1 LSVSNLAHFT
11 LLCGWLSE
19 FASQSMLHA
28 VRQATLT
35 CVLPVLPG
43 GFGQSGSEG
52 LRRCRPISPQ
62 WCQPN
67 QAEAPCRGRPPL
79 CPPRAGA
86 SRLVGGSDG
95 AVVFCA
101 FFFLRRFLGLSRPLR
116 FLTAAIG
123 CSSLI
128 SGFIGGFGGAFAGQ
142 TSGLGRLSLRRRR
155 LQAGPP

>member
-1 LSVSNLAHFT
+1 MLCLLEKPYWYLERARKLCVGCMTDPRKPLINQLKPLSASNLAHFT

-28 VRQATLT
+28 VRQATLS

-43 GFGQSGSEG
+43 GFGQSRSEG

-62 WCQPN
+62 WCQPG

-95 AVVFCA
+95 AIVFCA
-101 FFFLRRFLGLSRPLR
+101 FFFRRFLGLSRPLR
-116 FLTAAIG
+116 FLTAA
-123 CSSLI
+123 L
-128 SGFIGGFGGAFAGQ
+128 
-142 TSGLGRLSLRRRR
+142 L
-155 LQAGPP
+155 